1 MTDTSND
8 GELDLLAVLPRL
20 SQLGT
25 VLNRSR
31 LIDRATES
39 AGLGL
44 DRPGLGVLVTLQTG
58 GGPLRVGEIARRMQV
73 VGPHVTRHVNE
84 LERRGLVQRVADPDD
99 RRARLVE
106 LTPAGSEAVGRYMQT
121 VLSTLGEALAGWS
134 PEDRRT
140 FGRLLDR
147 FATDLTTRLSTL
159 DD

>member
-1 MTDTSND
+1 MTDTPND

-20 SQLGT
+20 SQLST
-25 VLNRSR
+25 VLNRSN
-31 LIDRATES
+31 LIERATEN
-39 AGLGL
+39 AGSGL
-44 DRPGLGVLVTLQTG
+44 DRPGLGVLVSLQTG
-58 GGPLRVGEIARRMQV
+58 GGPLRVGEIAKRMQV

-84 LERRGLVQRVADPDD
+84 LERRGLVQRIPDPDD

-106 LTPAGSEAVGRYMQT
+106 LTPGGAEAVGRYLQT
-121 VLSTLGEALAGWS
+121 VLGTLGEALAGWS

-147 FATDLTTRLSTL
+147 FATDLTTRLGAL